1 MSELTYTVW
10 GLKEEMKM
18 RADKIRRL
26 RSKGWKVGS
35 VAEFLR
41 LTPEEERLI
50 ELRLILRDNILAMR
64 KAKHMSQADLAKK
77 IGSSQSRIAKVEAG
91 DPSVSLDLL
100 MTSYLGLGA
109 NLKHLAEVL
118 EKHSRSKRRVRER
131 GKVPA

>member
-1 MSELTYTVW
+1 
-10 GLKEEMKM
+10 M
-18 RADKIRRL
+18 RADKVRRL
-26 RSKGWKVGS
+26 RSKGWKVGT
-35 VAEFLR
+35 VAEFLH

-109 NLKHLAEVL
+109 NLKHLAAVL
-118 EKHSRSKRRVRER
+118 QKRSRSKRRVRER